1 MKFKTNKKFYRT
13 IWISD
18 THLGTSGCKS
28 KMLLEFL
35 EETDSEYLFLVGDIV
50 DGWRMRKK
58 MYWPQEHND
67 VVQKVLK
74 KAKNG
79 TRVVLIPGNHDEVLK
94 DFTNFSFG
102 EISIKNED
110 THQLADGRK
119 VLITH
124 GDEFDAVIINARWL
138 AKVGSALYEYL
149 LKLNNVFNFIRRKM
163 GLSYWSLSQYL
174 KKKTKHATNFISNFE
189 FAVSDRARRENADVV
204 VCGHIHRPEI
214 KELNGVLYCNDGDWI
229 ESCTALVEDEIG
241 NLSILN
247 WPEEREK
254 LKLISLEERRK
265 IKEDAA

>member
-1 MKFKTNKKFYRT
+1 
-13 IWISD
+13 
-18 THLGTSGCKS
+18 
-28 KMLLEFL
+28 
-35 EETDSEYLFLVGDIV
+35 
-50 DGWRMRKK
+50 

-79 TRVVLIPGNHDEVLK
+79 TKVVLIPGNHDEVLK

-110 THQLADGRK
+110 KHQLADGRK

-149 LKLNNVFNFIRRKM
+149 LKLNNVFNFVRRKM

-174 KKKTKHATNFISNFE
+174 KRKRSMQLILLVTLSLLCLIEQEEKMLMLSY
-189 FAVSDRARRENADVV
+189 VV
-204 VCGHIHRPEI
+204 IYI
-214 KELNGVLYCNDGDWI
+214 D
-229 ESCTALVEDEIG
+229 
-241 NLSILN
+241 
-247 WPEEREK
+247 
-254 LKLISLEERRK
+254 LK
-265 IKEDAA
+265 

>member
-1 MKFKTNKKFYRT
+1 MKFKSNKKFYRT

-119 VLITH
+119 VLITP

-149 LKLNNVFNFIRRKM
+149 LKLNNC
-163 GLSYWSLSQYL
+163 L
-174 KKKTKHATNFISNFE
+174 
-189 FAVSDRARRENADVV
+189 
-204 VCGHIHRPEI
+204 
-214 KELNGVLYCNDGDWI
+214 LYTSPSPRD
-229 ESCTALVEDEIG
+229 
-241 NLSILN
+241 
-247 WPEEREK
+247 
-254 LKLISLEERRK
+254 
-265 IKEDAA
+265 